1 MFDRRLLANFDWTLL
16 LLALS
21 ISLLGVV
28 GIYSASRGYPG
39 DPHFWLRQLYWIALG
54 LSVGF
59 LVLLVDF
66 RTIGQWSY
74 LFHGGVVLSLVALL
88 VSGAGDGQVDR
99 WFNVGSITVQPSEF
113 AKFTT
118 ILAIAYYLRD
128 GRRVGNVGVRGM
140 LVPLLLVLVPFFLI
154 VNQPDLGTALMLPA
168 IFLPILVLAGLR
180 LRLLLYLMAV
190 CVLAIVALVASFKL
204 GYYRVDDAVLNQLTQ
219 QGYATEQVQAVG
231 RLKGEQFY
239 LPSSLRQRLNASPQL
254 FGESEL
260 QELVVERG
268 FRPFISSL
276 LRPYQQRRLLTFI
289 NPEQDPL
296 GAGYHVIQSRVA
308 IGSGGF
314 FGKGFGQSTQG
325 SLNFLP
331 ARHTD
336 FIFSIF
342 AEEWGFLGAVVLLGL
357 YAALILRAVLV
368 AFQTHDRF
376 SAFVTLGV
384 ANMIAMQVLINIGM
398 AVGLL
403 PVVGVPLP
411 FFSYGGSSMITMLV
425 GISILLN
432 IRMRRFLWG

>member
-16 LLALS
+16 LLALA
-21 ISLLGVV
+21 ISLIGVA
-28 GIYSASRGYPG
+28 GIYSASKGYPG
-39 DPHFWLRQLYWIALG
+39 NPHYWLRQLYWIGLG
-54 LSVGF
+54 LALGF

-74 LFHGGVVLSLVALL
+74 LFHGAVCLTLVVLLVI
-88 VSGAGDGQVDR
+88 GAGDGQVDR
-99 WFNVGSITVQPSEF
+99 WFSIGPITIQPSEF

-128 GRRVGNVGVRGM
+128 GRRVGNVGWRG
-140 LVPLLLVLVPFFLI
+140 LFVPLVLLAVPFVLI

-180 LRLLLYLMAV
+180 LRLLVYLGVV
-190 CVLAIVALVASFKL
+190 CLLAIVGLVASFKM
-204 GYYRVDDAVLNQLTQ
+204 GYYRVDDALVRDLTR
-219 QGYATEQVQAVG
+219 QGYASPQVEAVAG
-231 RLKGEQFY
+231 LKGQQFY
-239 LPSSLRQRLNASPQL
+239 LPSTLRGRMNANPFL
-254 FGESEL
+254 FGESDL
-260 QELVVERG
+260 QDSVVERS
-268 FRPFISSL
+268 FRPFISYA

-289 NPEQDPL
+289 NPGQDPL

-314 FGKGFGQSTQG
+314 LGKGFGHSTQG

-342 AEEWGFLGAVVLLGL
+342 AEEWGFLGAVVLLTL
-357 YAALILRAVLV
+357 YTLLVIRAVSV
-368 AFQTHDRF
+368 VFQTHDRF
-376 SAFVTLGV
+376 SAFVTMGV
-384 ANMIAMQVLINIGM
+384 ATMIALQVLINIGM
-398 AVGLL
+398 AAGLL

-411 FFSYGGSSMITMLV
+411 FFSYGGSSMLTMMV
-425 GISILLN
+425 GIAILLN
-432 IRMRRFLWG
+432 IRMRRFLWS

>member
-1 MFDRRLLANFDWTLL
+1 
-16 LLALS
+16 
-21 ISLLGVV
+21 
-28 GIYSASRGYPG
+28 
-39 DPHFWLRQLYWIALG
+39 
-54 LSVGF
+54 
-59 LVLLVDF
+59 
-66 RTIGQWSY
+66 
-74 LFHGGVVLSLVALL
+74 
-88 VSGAGDGQVDR
+88 
-99 WFNVGSITVQPSEF
+99 
-113 AKFTT
+113 
-118 ILAIAYYLRD
+118 
-128 GRRVGNVGVRGM
+128 
-140 LVPLLLVLVPFFLI
+140 
-154 VNQPDLGTALMLPA
+154 
-168 IFLPILVLAGLR
+168 
-180 LRLLLYLMAV
+180 
-190 CVLAIVALVASFKL
+190 
-204 GYYRVDDAVLNQLTQ
+204 
-219 QGYATEQVQAVG
+219 
-231 RLKGEQFY
+231 
-239 LPSSLRQRLNASPQL
+239 
-254 FGESEL
+254 
-260 QELVVERG
+260 
-268 FRPFISSL
+268 
-276 LRPYQQRRLLTFI
+276 
-289 NPEQDPL
+289 
-296 GAGYHVIQSRVA
+296 VIQSRVA

-432 IRMRRFLWG
+432 IRMRRFLWS